1 MRRLLRA
8 LLALLL
14 LLVLAGLAGW
24 HWLARSGRPQR
35 SGSHRLA
42 ALTAP
47 VAVRFDD
54 WGVPHLRGES
64 GRDLAAALGW
74 VHANDRFFQMELG
87 RRAAAGRLAELFGE
101 RALALD
107 RALRELRLG
116 ETALRLEAHASAE
129 SRAWLEAYAAG
140 VNAWLAARGRD
151 LPPELRILAVVPEPW
166 RPADSLGFVLLMARD
181 LSFWDGRPEEARFG
195 WLRAFGP
202 ERARELVGGAVEPPP
217 AGLLEIAAATP
228 APRIAAPAEPAE
240 EAEDAAA
247 GSNSW
252 ALGGAWSASG
262 APLVAN
268 DPHLPLRLPGVWYQ
282 AHLRSPDY
290 EASGMTLPGTPG
302 VVIGRTARLAWAFTN
317 VMLDDHDLFLEELD
331 ERGERVRRGDGWAP
345 VVRGTVRIRVRG
357 GGEEI
362 LELRSTDRG
371 PLLPADPERGL
382 PARSLAWTAYELADP
397 LAALAALARAEG
409 VADVPAAI
417 APFVA
422 PAQNLLVADRDGGL
436 LQTVL
441 GRLPVR
447 RAGDGR
453 FPAPGRDPAFG
464 WDGLRPAGDTPRR
477 LVGRDGRLVT
487 ANDDSWGAELPGSFS
502 ADFDSP
508 HRARR
513 IAELLGGRERW
524 SPEGLAALQT
534 DVRSRWACEVVAA
547 LGGPFASE
555 AESARAALAAW
566 DGGMEERGPAA
577 LFLLVERELRERL
590 FGDEARAH
598 GLPPFASR
606 DRLLALLSGALDPV
620 FFDDV
625 TTPEVEGR
633 DAIVGAAL
641 AAAWREGTQRFGE
654 EVARWPHADLHRL
667 RLAHPLGELPLAG
680 RWFDRGPFP
689 VPGSTT
695 TVAAFGAVWEG
706 GRQRVTYGPSM
717 RWATDLADPD
727 GTLAILPGGQSGHP
741 GDPHYDD
748 QLPLFLSG
756 RTRPVPWSEAAIE
769 RATVSRLELVP

>member
-1 MRRLLRA
+1 MRRLLHA
-8 LLALLL
+8 LAAIALLL
-14 LLVLAGLAGW
+14 FLTVLAGW
-24 HWLARSGRPQR
+24 QWLTRSGRPER
-35 SGSHRLA
+35 SGSRPLA
-42 ALTAP
+42 GLSAP

-87 RRAAAGRLAELFGE
+87 RRAAAGRLSELFGE
-101 RALALD
+101 RTVALD
-107 RALRELRLG
+107 RGLRELRLG
-116 ETALRLEAHASAE
+116 ETARRLEAGASAE
-129 SRAWLEAYAAG
+129 SRAWLEAYASG
-140 VNAWLAARGRD
+140 VNAWLAARGDD
-151 LPPELRILAVVPEPW
+151 LPPELRLLGVEPEPW

-195 WLRAFGP
+195 WLGAFGA
-202 ERARELVGGAVEPPP
+202 EGARGLVGGAVEAPPP
-217 AGLLEIAAATP
+217 AILEMAEATLE
-228 APRIAAPAEPAE
+228 PRVAGHAQPG
-240 EAEDAAA
+240 EDAAA

-282 AHLRSPDY
+282 AHLRAPDY
-290 EASGMTLPGTPG
+290 EVSGMTLPGAPG
-302 VVIGRTARLAWAFTN
+302 VVIGRTARIAWAFTN

-331 ERGERVRRGDGWAP
+331 ETGGRVRRGDGWAP
-345 VVRGTVRIRVRG
+345 VARETVRIRVRG
-357 GGEEI
+357 GGEEL
-362 LELRSTDRG
+362 LELRATDRG
-371 PLLPADPERGL
+371 PLLPADPGRGL
-382 PARSLAWTAYELADP
+382 PPRSLAWTAYEGGDP
-397 LAALAALARAEG
+397 LAALAALARVEG

-436 LQTVL
+436 LHAVL
-441 GRLPVR
+441 GRLPAR
-447 RAGDGR
+447 RGGDGR
-453 FPAPGRDPAFG
+453 FPAPGWDAAYG
-464 WDGLRPAGDTPRR
+464 WDGLRPAEDTPRR
-477 LVGRDGRLVT
+477 LLGRDGRLVT
-487 ANDDSWGAELPGSFS
+487 ANDDSWGAELPAYLQ

-513 IAELLGGRERW
+513 IAELLGAEEHW
-524 SPEGLAALQT
+524 SPEGLAAAQT
-534 DVRSRWACEVVAA
+534 DVRSLWARELVAA
-547 LGGPFASE
+547 LGGPFAGE
-555 AESARAALAAW
+555 AERARAALAAW
-566 DGGMEERGPAA
+566 DGGMEERGAAA
-577 LFLLVERELRERL
+577 LFLLAERELRERL

-606 DRLLALLSGALDPV
+606 DRLLALLSGALDPA
-620 FFDDV
+620 FFDDSE
-625 TTPEVEGR
+625 TPAVEGR
-633 DAIVGAAL
+633 DEVVAAAL
-641 AAAWREGTQRFGE
+641 AAAWREGEQRFGGD
-654 EVARWPHADLHRL
+654 VARWPHAELHRL
-667 RLAHPLGELPLAG
+667 RLAHPLGELPLVG

-689 VPGSTT
+689 VAGSAT

-748 QLPLFLSG
+748 QLPLFLAG
-756 RTRPVPWSEAAIE
+756 RTRPVPWSEEAIA